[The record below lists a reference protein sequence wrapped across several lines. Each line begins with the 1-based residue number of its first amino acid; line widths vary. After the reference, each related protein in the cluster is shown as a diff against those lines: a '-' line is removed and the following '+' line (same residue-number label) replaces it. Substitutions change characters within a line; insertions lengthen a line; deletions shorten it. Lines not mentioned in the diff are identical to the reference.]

1 MLNLDVT
8 DRRRL
13 VVAAAVT
20 IVALP
25 AIWLFARSEPS
36 TGPATPTV
44 AAPAGV
50 ATPGARTSRSPD
62 TANDPLG
69 ADEPIFVDGPTTP
82 PRPVVVAIAVPAT
95 PPGKYIDG
103 EATYKRNADPN
114 ATGCSAPLAGFNAT
128 LTVTNL
134 DNGQFITCVNRN
146 PRPLPSGVSV
156 ELTAAQFEHIAQLVD
171 APVHV
176 RIQWNSR

>member
-1 MLNLDVT
+1 M
-8 DRRRL
+8 
-13 VVAAAVT
+13 T

-36 TGPATPTV
+36 SGTAAPNV
-44 AAPAGV
+44 AAVAGV
-50 ATPGARTSRSPD
+50 ATPGAGAA
-62 TANDPLG
+62 TAPNTADDPLG
-69 ADEPIFVDGPTTP
+69 ADGPIFVDGPTTP
-82 PRPVVVAIAVPAT
+82 PRPAVVAIAVPAT
-95 PPGKYIDG
+95 PPGKSLDG
-103 EATYKRNADPN
+103 EATYKRNPDPN

-134 DNGQFITCVNRN
+134 DNGRSWTCVNRT
-146 PRPLPSGVSV
+146 PHPLQPGLVI

-176 RIQWNSR
+176 RIQWTP